1 MSVYYWL
8 CIRAIPKKRA
18 MEVLTQL
25 KYSNDLRFQ
34 QSWKSKKNFFLQHWH
49 LHWLALVL
57 TLALWEGG
65 WVVCTVRCIY
75 IDMTWLLGLCW
86 SELTLGYCLCTADG
100 CCCSSH
106 WQSAGLSWSNT
117 ANTGCHCRAIFTLTS
132 KLRSLVRILPS
143 LSSTQAQNNSS
154 PSVLCDRSTI
164 SRELFLEGQFPR
176 IRF

>member
-25 KYSNDLRFQ
+25 KYSNDLRSQ
-34 QSWKSKKNFFLQHWH
+34 QSWKSKKNFFCNTGTCTDLHWYWHWH
-49 LHWLALVL
+49 CERVVGCVYCEVYIYWYDLV
-57 TLALWEGG
+57 TG
-65 WVVCTVRCIY
+65 TVLEWA
-75 IDMTWLLGLCW
+75 DPWLLPLY
-86 SELTLGYCLCTADG
+86 SRRLLLLLPLTVSRPQLVQHCKYWLPLPGYFYTHIKTTISG
-100 CCCSSH
+100 EEP
-106 WQSAGLSWSNT
+106 
-117 ANTGCHCRAIFTLTS
+117 
-132 KLRSLVRILPS
+132 PS
-143 LSSTQAQNNSS
+143 LSSTPTQNNSS